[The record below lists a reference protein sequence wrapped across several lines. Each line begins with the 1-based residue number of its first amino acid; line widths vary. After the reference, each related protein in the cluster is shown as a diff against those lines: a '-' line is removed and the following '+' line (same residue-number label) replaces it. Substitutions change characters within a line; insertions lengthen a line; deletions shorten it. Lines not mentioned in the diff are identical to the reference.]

1 MEEITIQSTSWHSA
15 NVLEPI
21 TIYEKERTRFV
32 FIAETND
39 AKIEKGETV
48 SGNFVYQR
56 KLKNQEWET
65 VNEIKL
71 SEIKSG
77 ESIKWHF
84 SSEQIKKLYDG
95 LTKLYT
101 VANNGI
107 PIGIT
112 KWTIADT
119 ERLIEVPEDR
129 IDLIKELLKKDYGQE
144 VWDQLV
150 NENPDLA
157 TKLSLGR
164 LQAERQKI
172 VEVFRENIEVDNPE
186 GYWQKFFSENDWIF
200 GYGLRYVFLQ
210 LLTDQ
215 PNYGQANFTGKET
228 QRGDFLVN
236 TSACV
241 KYTILVEIKKPNS
254 KIFKTESGN
263 IKNYRNGASQLSEEF
278 IGAVSQLQ
286 VNCMSWEKTARYDE
300 NHDELSGNNIN
311 TVNPKGILII
321 GNTKEFSEN
330 TNARNTF
337 ELFRS
342 QISGIEIMTFDELY
356 NRSKFI
362 VEEKEN
368 IGSNQELDDFP
379 F

>member
-1 MEEITIQSTSWHSA
+1 MDKITVQSTSWHSA

-21 TIYEKERTRFV
+21 IIYEKDRTRFI

-39 AKIEKGETV
+39 AKIDIGETV
-48 SGNFVYQR
+48 SGTFVYQR
-56 KLKNQEWET
+56 KLQNDDWET

-84 SSEQIKKLYDG
+84 NSEQTKRLYDG
-95 LTKLYT
+95 LAKLYT
-101 VANNGI
+101 VANKGI
-107 PIGIT
+107 PLGIT
-112 KWTIADT
+112 EWTVADADKI
-119 ERLIEVPEDR
+119 IEAPQDR
-129 IDLIKELLKKDYGQE
+129 IEFIKELLKKNYGQE

-157 TKLSLGR
+157 TKLSYGR
-164 LQAERQKI
+164 LQAERQKSI
-172 VEVFRENIEVDNPE
+172 QIFKKNIELDNPE
-186 GYWQKFFSENDWIF
+186 GFWQKYFSENDWIF

-210 LLTDQ
+210 MLTDQ
-215 PNYGQANFTGKET
+215 PNYGQANYTGKGN

-241 KYTILVEIKKPNS
+241 KYTILVEIKRPNS
-254 KIFKTESGN
+254 SIFKKESGS
-263 IKNYRNGASQLSEEF
+263 IKDYRNGASLFSDEF
-278 IGAVSQLQ
+278 IGAVSQMQ
-286 VNCMSWEKTARYDE
+286 VNCMSWEKTARQDE
-300 NHDELSGNNIN
+300 NNEDLSNNNIY

-321 GNTKEFSEN
+321 GNTKEFAKN
-330 TNARNTF
+330 KNARNTF

-342 QISGIEIMTFDELY
+342 QISGIEIMTFDEIY

-362 VEEKEN
+362 VDQKETN
-368 IGSNQELDDFP
+368 LSADEIDDFP